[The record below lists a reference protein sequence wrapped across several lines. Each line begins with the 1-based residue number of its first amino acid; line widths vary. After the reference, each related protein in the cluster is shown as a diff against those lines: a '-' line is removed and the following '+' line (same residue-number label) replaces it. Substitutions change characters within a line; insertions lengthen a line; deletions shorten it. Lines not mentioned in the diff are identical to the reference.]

1 MIPQW
6 IPQNIQKRLLL
17 YVLQQLS
24 LFSEI
29 DLPNLEEVSL
39 NNIILK
45 DVALD
50 PEKVGKLP
58 GCNLRYGQ
66 IGSLELTTI
75 SGISGVNID
84 VNDAEI
90 VISPDFDID
99 ENMTNQVAF
108 LLAQSTA
115 NLANTIM
122 LNTNDGSD
130 MNETSDPT
138 LEDDDEDDIDDKITK
153 PIPPKRRTS
162 SVTGNKTTALGGVM
176 QKAVE
181 IALLRLLIK
190 INSLKIKIVSDLTDL
205 QMEVDSVSINSTNG
219 TRTVSIKGV
228 KLRTLKPNVNPG
240 EGFQSGHAPQK
251 KQQGSDND
259 SPTDANKHGSENDN
273 DDDDDDYGNES
284 LMDSM
289 VFSHEE
295 ASSIYMSATSRSFEK
310 SAASGIPGEV
320 DNKATDKED
329 YSEDP
334 PIIFYMD
341 DCTIEFDG
349 LSTISNLEIEVGNIN
364 LAFTPLTPTLVSIF
378 QGVAKSL
385 KIKYYQQKKKTKSR
399 LAQRNEKFPQY
410 TNDNDEIPEDQSESD
425 DASHE
430 PFFNRFKV
438 NSFVISATSALS
450 ENGLFANK
458 NGINIIF
465 FNINIKQKN
474 ELLLYGGVETFKI
487 IRFEDDNTYEIF
499 HFDKPQSAPSSAP
512 SYSGS
517 NDVAGTSSSSSS
529 STGSA
534 TSKADIRF
542 EVFKKSEESD
552 DLEVTVL
559 MAKSAHFNFDLQSLL
574 ILSNFAKAVSS
585 IYDEYGLLKS
595 VIDKLD
601 TRDKKWSGGTN
612 NSKMLSKSEFILQT
626 ATIFVNFIISDDC
639 QLQLIVF
646 PIKFN
651 LLQEQLTI
659 SKILLNCT
667 NGDTQ
672 VEGVIILTDVSLI
685 TKNQEF
691 RAYFQSTNTTTSAN
705 THPLPRKTT
714 MNSKLSVIVQKFS
727 LNVSMDK
734 LKFIGEK
741 LKNFSNE
748 FIERSPTQSNSLEN
762 SFLNEPVERQRL
774 ESSLHMNS
782 SLFST
787 RRPGRRLG
795 LGFNNSPSVF
805 LGSTRVTMA
814 SFQVCFKEATFNIT
828 GVFPKFGNFSV
839 QMLDIS
845 FYKLKNDILGH
856 ILSVLVQ
863 RKKGDLVENL
873 IHQYQDL
880 SPNSLE
886 FPLLL
891 IKCKLGDKTTKIE
904 ITARNL
910 VLEYYTNWLLL
921 MDKEE
926 SIIDAV
932 EEEIIEKVTP
942 SQHSSS
948 QNKLDIRYS
957 MYDCMVGLTPGRLSC
972 KSYLIIGKG
981 DSDISFGVNQ
991 FYVKCSFRNISMVL
1005 IDDTKNILPFSEP
1018 STSSSSSSSSATRQ
1032 TPYVYIQ
1039 PLDYYS
1045 KLGYIHL
1052 GLINVAHV
1060 GITFNTDI
1068 EALKDRNEKLGIK
1081 DSLTF
1086 VDLKTNLDECQFNLC
1101 ADTANTLIQL
1111 VNDLKLPLNFRD
1123 EDKMKVDFADGINVM
1138 QGIDQNIFKGL
1149 TETLTELNLNGTE
1162 NGSTSE
1168 SSSQEA
1174 SSLMFEEGHFDR
1186 GNRSLYDNSHVD
1198 PLHIN
1203 INLSKVKIYLH
1214 DGYDWKDTR
1223 KAIRGAVKNFE
1234 TAQTAK
1240 TVAKEKEKKRKVEFE
1255 TRDIEV
1261 QEDVFQETLFQSI
1274 HVVAPRNQN
1283 ARDMATSIN
1292 LDLQNDKDGES
1303 RDVSTANSGK
1313 SYKNL
1318 KLRRS
1323 AKHKLLFD
1331 LKSIEVGVNVYS
1343 TRDPRRDK
1351 TDENMKYELL
1361 NFIELRVGT
1370 VDIYDNVSTSTWNKF
1385 LSYMNIL
1392 GDREIGTSMV
1402 KVSIL
1407 NVRPDPAMVSGEA
1420 IMNVS
1425 VLPLRLHIDQDALDF
1440 LVRFFEFKDERFE
1453 LPPDEMVY
1461 IQKFEISSIKLKL
1474 DYKPKKVDYAGLRS
1488 GKAGEFANFFTLDG
1502 STLTL
1507 PKVKLFGIPGAPKIG
1522 IGLGRAWLPVFQ
1534 LTQVIGIISGVSPLR
1549 SVVNI
1554 GGGFKDLV
1562 AIPISEYKKD
1572 GRLWRSIQ
1580 KGTVSFAKTTGYEI
1594 LNLGVKLASGTQVL
1608 LEQGEEML
1616 GGEGSS
1622 VRSPNLGGLDNRRNS
1637 NASDEL
1643 PVEVAKPK
1651 SQNNLLVSSQI
1662 LNKASTKIETHS
1674 YDTKKLYSNIE
1685 LDDEDMDDN
1694 RINGINKELLSKSIF
1709 LLAPAEEK
1717 LAKLQPHT
1725 KGNHEGLTEEEE
1737 DEDEDEEYQL
1747 YAYEDEEEL
1756 QEKLVSL
1763 YSNQPETIEQGLKS
1777 AYKSLGTNFKLTKK
1791 QLLKLRR
1798 ELAETDTIQDSMVTV
1813 LKNSP
1818 IILMRPLIGSTEA
1831 VSKLLMGVGNQ
1842 IDGKKLVEKKDKYP
1856 T

>member
-108 LLAQSTA
+108 SLAQSTA

-130 MNETSDPT
+130 MNETSDPAS
-138 LEDDDEDDIDDKITK
+138 EDDDEDDIDDKITK

-162 SVTGNKTTALGGVM
+162 SVTGNKTTALV
-176 QKAVE
+176 
-181 IALLRLLIK
+181 
-190 INSLKIKIVSDLTDL
+190 NSLKIKIVSDLTDL

-399 LAQRNEKFPQY
+399 SAQRNEKFPQY

-517 NDVAGTSSSSSS
+517 
-529 STGSA
+529 A

-612 NSKMLSKSEFILQT
+612 NSKMSSKSEFILQT

-651 LLQEQLTI
+651 LRQEQLTI

-727 LNVSMDK
+727 SNVSMD
-734 LKFIGEK
+734 
-741 LKNFSNE
+741 N
-748 FIERSPTQSNSLEN
+748 
-762 SFLNEPVERQRL
+762 
-774 ESSLHMNS
+774 
-782 SLFST
+782 
-787 RRPGRRLG
+787 
-795 LGFNNSPSVF
+795 
-805 LGSTRVTMA
+805 
-814 SFQVCFKEATFNIT
+814 
-828 GVFPKFGNFSV
+828 
-839 QMLDIS
+839 
-845 FYKLKNDILGH
+845 
-856 ILSVLVQ
+856 
-863 RKKGDLVENL
+863 
-873 IHQYQDL
+873 
-880 SPNSLE
+880 
-886 FPLLL
+886 
-891 IKCKLGDKTTKIE
+891 
-904 ITARNL
+904 
-910 VLEYYTNWLLL
+910 
-921 MDKEE
+921 
-926 SIIDAV
+926 
-932 EEEIIEKVTP
+932 
-942 SQHSSS
+942 
-948 QNKLDIRYS
+948 
-957 MYDCMVGLTPGRLSC
+957 
-972 KSYLIIGKG
+972 
-981 DSDISFGVNQ
+981 
-991 FYVKCSFRNISMVL
+991 
-1005 IDDTKNILPFSEP
+1005 
-1018 STSSSSSSSSATRQ
+1018 
-1032 TPYVYIQ
+1032 
-1039 PLDYYS
+1039 
-1045 KLGYIHL
+1045 
-1052 GLINVAHV
+1052 
-1060 GITFNTDI
+1060 
-1068 EALKDRNEKLGIK
+1068 
-1081 DSLTF
+1081 
-1086 VDLKTNLDECQFNLC
+1086 
-1101 ADTANTLIQL
+1101 
-1111 VNDLKLPLNFRD
+1111 
-1123 EDKMKVDFADGINVM
+1123 
-1138 QGIDQNIFKGL
+1138 
-1149 TETLTELNLNGTE
+1149 
-1162 NGSTSE
+1162 
-1168 SSSQEA
+1168 
-1174 SSLMFEEGHFDR
+1174 
-1186 GNRSLYDNSHVD
+1186 
-1198 PLHIN
+1198 
-1203 INLSKVKIYLH
+1203 
-1214 DGYDWKDTR
+1214 
-1223 KAIRGAVKNFE
+1223 
-1234 TAQTAK
+1234 
-1240 TVAKEKEKKRKVEFE
+1240 
-1255 TRDIEV
+1255 
-1261 QEDVFQETLFQSI
+1261 
-1274 HVVAPRNQN
+1274 
-1283 ARDMATSIN
+1283 
-1292 LDLQNDKDGES
+1292 
-1303 RDVSTANSGK
+1303 
-1313 SYKNL
+1313 
-1318 KLRRS
+1318 
-1323 AKHKLLFD
+1323 
-1331 LKSIEVGVNVYS
+1331 
-1343 TRDPRRDK
+1343 
-1351 TDENMKYELL
+1351 
-1361 NFIELRVGT
+1361 
-1370 VDIYDNVSTSTWNKF
+1370 
-1385 LSYMNIL
+1385 
-1392 GDREIGTSMV
+1392 
-1402 KVSIL
+1402 
-1407 NVRPDPAMVSGEA
+1407 
-1420 IMNVS
+1420 
-1425 VLPLRLHIDQDALDF
+1425 
-1440 LVRFFEFKDERFE
+1440 
-1453 LPPDEMVY
+1453 
-1461 IQKFEISSIKLKL
+1461 
-1474 DYKPKKVDYAGLRS
+1474 
-1488 GKAGEFANFFTLDG
+1488 
-1502 STLTL
+1502 
-1507 PKVKLFGIPGAPKIG
+1507 
-1522 IGLGRAWLPVFQ
+1522 
-1534 LTQVIGIISGVSPLR
+1534 
-1549 SVVNI
+1549 
-1554 GGGFKDLV
+1554 
-1562 AIPISEYKKD
+1562 
-1572 GRLWRSIQ
+1572 
-1580 KGTVSFAKTTGYEI
+1580 
-1594 LNLGVKLASGTQVL
+1594 
-1608 LEQGEEML
+1608 
-1616 GGEGSS
+1616 
-1622 VRSPNLGGLDNRRNS
+1622 
-1637 NASDEL
+1637 
-1643 PVEVAKPK
+1643 
-1651 SQNNLLVSSQI
+1651 
-1662 LNKASTKIETHS
+1662 
-1674 YDTKKLYSNIE
+1674 
-1685 LDDEDMDDN
+1685 
-1694 RINGINKELLSKSIF
+1694 
-1709 LLAPAEEK
+1709 
-1717 LAKLQPHT
+1717 
-1725 KGNHEGLTEEEE
+1725 
-1737 DEDEDEEYQL
+1737 
-1747 YAYEDEEEL
+1747 
-1756 QEKLVSL
+1756 
-1763 YSNQPETIEQGLKS
+1763 
-1777 AYKSLGTNFKLTKK
+1777 
-1791 QLLKLRR
+1791 
-1798 ELAETDTIQDSMVTV
+1798 
-1813 LKNSP
+1813 
-1818 IILMRPLIGSTEA
+1818 
-1831 VSKLLMGVGNQ
+1831 
-1842 IDGKKLVEKKDKYP
+1842 
-1856 T
+1856 

>member
-99 ENMTNQVAF
+99 ESMTNQVAF

-122 LNTNDGSD
+122 LDTNDGSD
-130 MNETSDPT
+130 INETSDQT
-138 LEDDDEDDIDDKITK
+138 LDDDDDDIDEKITK

-181 IALLRLLIK
+181 IALLRLLIR

-240 EGFQSGHAPQK
+240 EGFHPTPDHAPQK
-251 KQQGSDND
+251 KQEGNESD
-259 SPTDANKHGSENDN
+259 SPMNEDDGEGNSK
-273 DDDDDDYGNES
+273 DDDDDYGNES

-310 SAASGIPGEV
+310 STATGVPGEV

-329 YSEDP
+329 YSKDP

-349 LSTISNLEIEVGNIN
+349 LSTISNLEVEVGNIN

-399 LAQRNEKFPQY
+399 QTQRNEKFPQY
-410 TNDNDEIPEDQSESD
+410 TNDSDEIPEELPESD
-425 DASHE
+425 DSLHE
-430 PFFNRFKV
+430 SFFNRFRV

-458 NGINIIF
+458 NGVNIIF
-465 FNINIKQKN
+465 SNINIKQKN
-474 ELLLYGGVETFKI
+474 ELLLYGGVESFRI
-487 IRFEDDNTYEIF
+487 VRFEDDGSYDIF
-499 HFDKPQSAPSSAP
+499 HFEKPQSVPSSAA
-512 SYSGS
+512 SHSVS
-517 NDVAGTSSSSSS
+517 NDMTGTSSSS

-542 EVFKKSEESD
+542 EVFKKSEDSD
-552 DLEVTVL
+552 NLEVTVL
-559 MAKSAHFNFDLQSLL
+559 MAKSANFKFDLQSLL
-574 ILSNFAKAVSS
+574 ILSNFAKAAGSM
-585 IYDEYGLLKS
+585 YGEYGLLKS

-601 TRDKKWSGGTN
+601 TRDRKWNNGSN
-612 NSKMLSKSEFILQT
+612 NSKTLSKSEFILQT
-626 ATIFVNFIISDDC
+626 ATIFMNLKISDDC
-639 QLQLIVF
+639 QFRLIVF

-651 LLQEQLTI
+651 LLQDQLAI

-667 NGDTQ
+667 HGDTQ
-672 VEGVIILTDVSLI
+672 TEGVITLTDISLI

-691 RAYFQSTNTTTSAN
+691 RAYLQSATTSSS

-714 MNSKLSVIVQKFS
+714 INSKLNLIVQKLS
-727 LNVSMDK
+727 LNLSMSR
-734 LKFIGEK
+734 LKFIGER
-741 LKNFSNE
+741 LKKFFNE

-762 SFLNEPVERQRL
+762 SFLTEPMEVQRL

-805 LGSTRVTMA
+805 LGSSRVTMA
-814 SFQVCFKEATFNIT
+814 SFQVCLKEATFNIAD
-828 GVFPKFGNFSV
+828 VFPNFGDLSV
-839 QMLDIS
+839 KMLDIS
-845 FYKLKNDILGH
+845 IYKLKNSILGH
-856 ILSVLVQ
+856 VLSVLVQ
-863 RKKGDLVENL
+863 RRNGDLVENL
-873 IHQYQDL
+873 VHQYQNL
-880 SPNSLE
+880 PSSRFE

-891 IKCKLGDKTTKIE
+891 IKCKLGDKTTKVE

-910 VLEYYTNWLLL
+910 LLEYYTNWLLL

-942 SQHSSS
+942 SQLSSS

-957 MYDCMVGLTPGRLSC
+957 MFDCVVGLTPGRLSC

-981 DSDISFGVNQ
+981 DTDISFGVNQ

-1005 IDDTKNILPFSEP
+1005 IDDVKNIVPFSEP
-1018 STSSSSSSSSATRQ
+1018 SISSANHQ

-1045 KLGYIHL
+1045 KLGYIHV

-1068 EALKDRNEKLGIK
+1068 QALKERNEKLGIK

-1086 VDLKTNLDECQFNLC
+1086 VDLKINLDECQFNLC

-1138 QGIDQNIFKGL
+1138 QDIDRNIFKGL
-1149 TETLTELNLNGTE
+1149 TETLTELNLNDTE

-1174 SSLMFEEGHFDR
+1174 SSLIFEEGHFDK

-1234 TAQTAK
+1234 TKQTMANDNDNK
-1240 TVAKEKEKKRKVEFE
+1240 KEKKRKVEFE
-1255 TRDIEV
+1255 TQDIEV
-1261 QEDVFQETLFQSI
+1261 REEIFQETLFQSI
-1274 HVVAPRNQN
+1274 HVIAPRNQN

-1292 LDLQNDKDGES
+1292 LDLQNDKDNES
-1303 RDVSTANSGK
+1303 RDVSTTNPGK

-1323 AKHKLLFD
+1323 VKYKLFFD

-1370 VDIYDNVSTSTWNKF
+1370 VNIYDNVSTSTWNKF

-1407 NVRPDPAMVSGEA
+1407 NVRPDPTMVSGEA

-1425 VLPLRLHIDQDALDF
+1425 VLPLRLHIDQDTLDF
-1440 LVRFFEFKDERFE
+1440 LVRFFEFKDERFQ

-1522 IGLGRAWLPVFQ
+1522 VGLGKAWLPVFQ

-1622 VRSPNLGGLDNRRNS
+1622 VRSPSSSGLDNRRNS

-1643 PVEVAKPK
+1643 PVEIEKHKP
-1651 SQNNLLVSSQI
+1651 QNNLLVSSQI
-1662 LNKASTKIETHS
+1662 LNKASTRMETQG
-1674 YDTKKLYSNIE
+1674 YGTKKLYSNVE
-1685 LDDEDMDDN
+1685 LDDEDMDD
-1694 RINGINKELLSKSIF
+1694 NGINKELLSKSIF

-1717 LAKLQPHT
+1717 LAKSQRRT
-1725 KGNHEGLTEEEE
+1725 KDNRANLIEGEVE

-1747 YAYEDEEEL
+1747 YAYENEEEL

-1777 AYKSLGTNFKLTKK
+1777 AYKSLGTNLKLTKN